1 MLQDKVSVVFIGL
14 LESEHS
20 HYFLNKLCKNNKIVL
35 KKILFKSI
43 YQEFNKKRLLEKFK
57 FVLNNFSLFKII
69 KFFISNIKSK
79 KKEKFFFNSTI
90 IKNQNEIY
98 NLLKNLSFDYIIVC
112 SFNEKINQKI
122 LNIPKYKSLNIHA
135 NDIELLRGQFPIEN
149 VILSKII
156 KNAVTVHEMSHIFDH
171 GKIIYKSEHLVKDCY
186 LKQHIEKKIFNSYSE
201 ICKNL
206 HQILLNDIK
215 YDTGLSPKKGLNI
228 KINFFQKNFM
238 FIKLILNYL
247 LFRIS

>member
-1 MLQDKVSVVFIGL
+1 MLKDKVSVVFIGL
-14 LESEHS
+14 LESQHS
-20 HYFLNKLCKNNKIVL
+20 HYFLNKLCENDKIIL
-35 KKILFKSI
+35 KKIIFKSI
-43 YQEFNKKRLLEKFK
+43 IQEFNEKRLLAKCK

-69 KFFISNIKSK
+69 NFFFNNIKSK
-79 KKEKFFFNSTI
+79 KKERFIFNSTI

-98 NLLKNLSFDYIIVC
+98 NLLKNLNFDYIIVC

-122 LNIPKYKSLNIHA
+122 LSIPKYKSLNVHA

-186 LKQHIEKKIFNSYSE
+186 LKQHIENKIFNSYSE

-206 HQILLNDIK
+206 HHILLNDIK
-215 YDTGLSPKKGLNI
+215 YDAGFLPQKGYNI
-228 KINFFQKNFM
+228 KINFFQKHFM